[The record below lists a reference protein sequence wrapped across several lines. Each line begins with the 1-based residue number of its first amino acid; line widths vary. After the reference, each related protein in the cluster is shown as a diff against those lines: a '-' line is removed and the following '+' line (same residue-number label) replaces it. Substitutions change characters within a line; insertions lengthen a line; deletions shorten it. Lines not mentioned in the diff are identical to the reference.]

1 MENTDREIT
10 ITAACLGGNCSRCR
24 GRIFSMTAAH
34 GSPCSHEC
42 HAEVPSGASPQL
54 FGAEPEA
61 VCPSPL
67 VVLGYLRLAAAI
79 LEVPASPH
87 PNRREAA

>member
-1 MENTDREIT
+1 
-10 ITAACLGGNCSRCR
+10 
-24 GRIFSMTAAH
+24 
-34 GSPCSHEC
+34 
-42 HAEVPSGASPQL
+42 L

-79 LEVPASPH
+79 LEVPAFPH